1 MIVFSTS
8 DFESQLES
16 EEVSSILDKIT
27 SSIVLS
33 EAQEQIIEEKEL
45 EDENTN
51 LDEYRAEYLD
61 KLGETKIF

>member
-1 MIVFSTS
+1 VIVFSTS